1 MKKNNRF
8 KIDTYKDGGN
18 KSEWISNKISEIMK
32 EGKYPQDQ
40 AIAMA
45 YSMYDN
51 RHQIGGNTSNLKNI
65 YDIKQGVY
73 NPSMG
78 QGIQLF
84 YRDPADPKFN
94 PATDLEFV
102 KDENMPMVQQSQAY
116 KTYLE
121 RKASNTAFTPTNL
134 LGDYETPKFT
144 PQKEIVN
151 IRPNVRTEGERQGLP
166 EGTYTKVYYKDN
178 TVDYLDDRNLNI
190 SRQMPNFQ
198 AYYKKQQF
206 QTGGWY
212 ENNPPMF
219 TLPQETVS
227 LSPEQLADETPMVN
241 DMSIY
246 QNPEQ
251 NYQQPP
257 QFFNPY
263 GGVDLATGVQ
273 ALGRGIQSGNALD
286 IVSGGL
292 KTLAGTARN
301 VFAGMGQEN
310 IRQESLKNYY
320 DNQRDML
327 TQSYQDGGEIPE
339 RYKNMGF
346 TKPGVKKESTR
357 PGKKWMVL
365 AKKGDDYKVVHG
377 GYDGMKDFSQ
387 HGSEER
393 KERFWDRMGGKDSA
407 KANDPFSPLYWH
419 KKFGT
424 WQDGGEVQQDTEMV
438 MQQVTEALQ
447 QGADPQE
454 ILQQLIQMGIP
465 QDQAVQIIQS
475 IMEQLTPPQQEE
487 QAPMMK
493 DGGYYLN
500 QMKGKKIKDYKFN
513 SETNSYDVE
522 FE

>member
-178 TVDYLDDRNLNI
+178 TVDYLDDRDLNI

-246 QNPEQ
+246 QNSEQ
-251 NYQQPP
+251 KKRMDYNNWYNTVTNNYDENGNAKEQPTAQYQQPP
-257 QFFNPY
+257 QFFNSY
-263 GGVDLATGVQ
+263 GGVDLATGAQ

-327 TQSYQDGGEIPE
+327 TQSYQDGGEI
-339 RYKNMGF
+339 
-346 TKPGVKKESTR
+346 
-357 PGKKWMVL
+357 
-365 AKKGDDYKVVHG
+365 
-377 GYDGMKDFSQ
+377 
-387 HGSEER
+387 
-393 KERFWDRMGGKDSA
+393 
-407 KANDPFSPLYWH
+407 
-419 KKFGT
+419 
-424 WQDGGEVQQDTEMV
+424 QQDTEMV

-454 ILQQLIQMGIP
+454 VLQQLIQMGIP

-487 QAPMMK
+487 QVPMMK

>member
-8 KIDTYKDGGN
+8 KLDTYKDGGN

-40 AIAMA
+40 AIAIA
-45 YSMYDN
+45 YSMYEN
-51 RHQIGGNTSNLKNI
+51 KHQDGGEITSNLKNI

-78 QGIQLF
+78 QGMQLF
-84 YRDPADPKFN
+84 YRDPSDPKFN
-94 PATDLEFV
+94 PTTDLEFV

-116 KTYLE
+116 KDYLN
-121 RKASNTAFTPTNL
+121 RKSNNTPFAPTNL

-144 PQKEIVN
+144 PQKEISN
-151 IRPNVRTEGERQGLP
+151 IRPNVRTEGTRQGLP

-251 NYQQPP
+251 TYQQPP

-263 GGVDLATGVQ
+263 GGVDLATGAQ

-310 IRQESLKNYY
+310 VRQESLKNYY

-327 TQSYQDGGEIPE
+327 TQKY
-339 RYKNMGF
+339 
-346 TKPGVKKESTR
+346 
-357 PGKKWMVL
+357 
-365 AKKGDDYKVVHG
+365 
-377 GYDGMKDFSQ
+377 
-387 HGSEER
+387 
-393 KERFWDRMGGKDSA
+393 
-407 KANDPFSPLYWH
+407 
-419 KKFGT
+419 
-424 WQDGGEVQQDTEMV
+424 QDGGEVQQDTEMV
-438 MQQVTEALQ
+438 VQQVTEALQ

-454 ILQQLIQMGIP
+454 VLQQLLQMGIP

-475 IMEQLTPPQQEE
+475 IMEQLAPAQQEE
-487 QAPMMK
+487 QIPMMK